1 MQDLPQGESLTGH
14 LRVQP
19 EAHRL
24 SAGLTLLLV
33 DDDDLLRKAM
43 AHMLQLLGHSVRAED
58 GGRAALA
65 ALERPPLPELVML
78 DVNMPD
84 MNGLETLSEMRRRH
98 PRLPV
103 LLATGYLE
111 PEAEAVVEAD
121 PYTWCITKPFMLD
134 EVQRAFGQMMGR

>member
-58 GGRAALA
+58 GAGPPWLPWSA
-65 ALERPPLPELVML
+65 RPFPSWSCW
-78 DVNMPD
+78 
-84 MNGLETLSEMRRRH
+84 T
-98 PRLPV
+98 
-103 LLATGYLE
+103 
-111 PEAEAVVEAD
+111 
-121 PYTWCITKPFMLD
+121 
-134 EVQRAFGQMMGR
+134 